1 MSQAII
7 QTVNSN
13 NQVLTAGN
21 LIGLGTTTN
30 RYGCGLQQNGNGIQV
45 TGSNYFEIKANVVVT
60 PTAEGNISVTMQKNG
75 AAVPGAIAT
84 ATVAGAGD
92 TITLPIDFIIRRACG
107 CCNDADIITFAI
119 SADATVN
126 NITVQIVKL

>member
-13 NQVLTAGN
+13 NQALTANN

-30 RYGCGLQQNGNGIQV
+30 RYGCGLQQNGNGIQI
-45 TGSNYFEIKANVVVT
+45 TGTNYFEIKANVIVS
-60 PTAEGNISVTMQKNG
+60 PTAAGNVSIVMQKNG

-92 TITLPIDFIIRRACG
+92 AVTLPIDFIIRRPCS

-119 SADATVN
+119 DADATVN
-126 NITVQIVKL
+126 NIVVQIIKL

>member
-13 NQVLTAGN
+13 NQVLTANN

-30 RYGCGLQQNGNGIQV
+30 RYGCGLQQNGNGIQI
-45 TGSNYFEIKANVVVT
+45 TGSNYFDIKANVVVT
-60 PTAEGNISVTMQKNG
+60 PTAAGDISVTMQRNG

-92 TITLPIDFIIRRACG
+92 TVTLPIDFIIRRPCAC
-107 CCNDADIITFAI
+107 CDDADIITFTV

-126 NITVQIVKL
+126 NVVVQIIKL